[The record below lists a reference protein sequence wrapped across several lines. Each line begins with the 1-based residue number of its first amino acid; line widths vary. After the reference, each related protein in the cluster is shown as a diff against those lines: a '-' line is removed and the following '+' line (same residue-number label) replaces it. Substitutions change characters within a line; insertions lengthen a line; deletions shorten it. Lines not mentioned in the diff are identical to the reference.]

1 MIKNKFLF
9 CALLVVALSVGT
21 AFADKKDSNNKK
33 GYKFTVVI
41 NNATDTVIYLGQYY
55 NKQQYAILP

>member
-41 NNATDTVIYLGQYY
+41 TNTTDTVIYLGQYY
-55 NKQQYAILP
+55 NK